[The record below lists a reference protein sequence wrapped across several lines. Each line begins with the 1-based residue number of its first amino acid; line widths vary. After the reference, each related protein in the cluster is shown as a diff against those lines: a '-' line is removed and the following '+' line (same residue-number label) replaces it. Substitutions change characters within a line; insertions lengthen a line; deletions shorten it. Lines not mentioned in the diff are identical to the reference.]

1 MSTKIRFLLTAIAL
15 LSTGC
20 AAPMT
25 EVVVT
30 RQSGTIDQHLFKE
43 GDKVWVTY
51 QDKEDTVTRKGFVL
65 GRDHD
70 SVKLDVGRKLPADI
84 EYRLVQT
91 IRRPGKDRWYVGVSA
106 GTFQALEGQA
116 QEFPYPHRLT
126 GSGISLKY
134 APYSNGDIEGNVSI
148 GGKIEGYPSWVSISG
163 TGHFYLIIPRTY
175 FLLGVGY
182 ASAKMRGEDIDS
194 FGRLRYNPRK
204 SLAIF
209 RMGFGAAIPVSERF
223 NLRAEADILGA
234 GLLVY
239 LESKIR

>member
-1 MSTKIRFLLTAIAL
+1 MSARFRFLLTAIAL

-25 EVVVT
+25 EVVAT
-30 RQSGTIDQHLFKE
+30 RQSETIDQNLFKE

-51 QDKEDTVTRKGFVL
+51 QDKGDTVTRKGFVL
-65 GRDHD
+65 GKDHD
-70 SVKLDVGRKLPADI
+70 SVKLDVGRKMPADI

-106 GTFQALEGQA
+106 GTCGALEDLG
-116 QEFPYPHRLT
+116 QEFPRGHSLT

-163 TGHFYLIIPRTY
+163 TGHFYLREP
-175 FLLGVGY
+175 
-182 ASAKMRGEDIDS
+182 
-194 FGRLRYNPRK
+194 
-204 SLAIF
+204 
-209 RMGFGAAIPVSERF
+209 
-223 NLRAEADILGA
+223 
-234 GLLVY
+234 
-239 LESKIR
+239 

>member
-1 MSTKIRFLLTAIAL
+1 MSTKFRFLLTAIAL

-25 EVVVT
+25 EVVAT
-30 RQSGTIDQHLFKE
+30 RQRGTIDQHLFKE

-70 SVKLDVGRKLPADI
+70 SVTLDVGRKRPADI

-106 GTFQALEGQA
+106 GTLSALEGQG
-116 QEFPYPHRLT
+116 QEFPFRRRLT
-126 GSGISLKY
+126 GSGLSLKY

-148 GGKIEGYPSWVSISG
+148 GGEVEGYPSWVSISG
-163 TGHFYLIIPRTY
+163 TGHFYLR
-175 FLLGVGY
+175 
-182 ASAKMRGEDIDS
+182 
-194 FGRLRYNPRK
+194 
-204 SLAIF
+204 
-209 RMGFGAAIPVSERF
+209 
-223 NLRAEADILGA
+223 NL
-234 GLLVY
+234 
-239 LESKIR
+239 